1 METKAAISALQS
13 LAQETRLAVFRLL
26 VTAGPHGM
34 PAGDIATALEVPSPT
49 LSFHLNH
56 LAHAGLV
63 QRRRAG
69 RSVIYSVRYDD
80 VRELLEF
87 LTEDCCQG
95 RAELCRPFS
104 AKLRGAACSGAGAE
118 AGAPAS
124 AEEGDPE

>member
-1 METKAAISALQS
+1 MKTKAAINALQS

-26 VTAGPHGM
+26 VKAGPNGM
-34 PAGDIATALEVPSPT
+34 PAGDIAAALDVPAPT

-63 QRRRAG
+63 DRRREG
-69 RSVIYSVRYDD
+69 RSVIYFVRYDD
-80 VRELLEF
+80 VRALLEF

-104 AKLRGAACSGAGAE
+104 ARLRGASCAPGEACDG
-118 AGAPAS
+118 
-124 AEEGDPE
+124 